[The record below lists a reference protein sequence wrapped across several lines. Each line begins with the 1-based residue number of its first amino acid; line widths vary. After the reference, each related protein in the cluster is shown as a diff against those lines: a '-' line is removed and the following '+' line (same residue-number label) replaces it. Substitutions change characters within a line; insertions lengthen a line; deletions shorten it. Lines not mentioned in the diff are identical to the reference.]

1 MRSLFDQFSH
11 PEREPGPL
19 ASRMRP
25 RTFQSFVG
33 QEHIVGNGTVLRE
46 NIQNGQ
52 LPSLIIWGPSGTG
65 KTTLARI
72 IADYCEAHFE
82 SITGFNAGV
91 ADIRN
96 IVDIAQKVK
105 RLEGKK
111 TVLFVDE
118 IHRFSKSQQ
127 DVLLPHVE
135 SGTVSLIG
143 ATTENPSVTVIR
155 PLLSR
160 CLVLKTEGLDGQAL
174 LQLMQSALV
183 DSVNGLA
190 EWNPT
195 IDKAALEYIVRMADG
210 DARVALNTLELA
222 TIATAAGGDGV
233 RRITLNTIER
243 TLDERYIPHDRDG
256 DYHYDTISALIKS
269 VRGSDP
275 DAAIYWLARM
285 LAGGTDP
292 LYVTRRLMVL
302 AAEDIG
308 LANEA
313 ALSLAVSAHHAV
325 TAIGLPEAAIP
336 LAEAV
341 IGLAVSAKS
350 NAVYTALRAAQEEVQ
365 KTRGKQVP
373 IHLRNPSNAT
383 RRDLGH
389 GSDYRYPHDF
399 ADHFVVQRYLPDG
412 LAQTQFYFPSD
423 QGREG
428 HVRERLEHL
437 NDTRE
442 NK

>member
-11 PEREPGPL
+11 PERESGPL

-25 RTFQSFVG
+25 RAFESFVG
-33 QEHIVGNGTVLRE
+33 QEHIVAKGTILRE

-72 IADYCEAHFE
+72 IADYCGANFE
-82 SITGFNAGV
+82 PVTGLNAGV
-91 ADIRN
+91 ADIRH
-96 IVDIAQKVK
+96 IVDGAQKSR

-135 SGTVSLIG
+135 AGTVSLIG

-160 CLVLKTEGLDGQAL
+160 CLVLKTEYLDGQAL
-174 LQLMQSALV
+174 LQLMHSALA

-190 EWNPT
+190 AWNPS
-195 IDKAALEYIVRMADG
+195 IDKETLGYIVRMADG

-222 TIATAAGGDGV
+222 TIATAPDEDGA
-233 RRITLNTIER
+233 RSITIDTVKR

-292 LYVTRRLMVL
+292 LYVTRRLMIL

-308 LANEA
+308 LANET
-313 ALSLAVSAHHAV
+313 ALSLAVSAHHAAV
-325 TAIGLPEAAIP
+325 AIGLPEAGIP

-341 IGLAVSAKS
+341 IGLAVSPKS
-350 NAVYTALRAAQEEVQ
+350 NAVYKALRAAQEEVQ
-365 KTRGKQVP
+365 RTRGKPVP
-373 IHLRNPSNAT
+373 VHLRNPSNAT

-389 GSDYRYPHDF
+389 GTDYHYPHDF
-399 ADHFVVQRYLPDG
+399 ADHFVSQQYLPDG
-412 LAQTQFYFPSD
+412 LTETQFYFPSA
-423 QGREG
+423 QGRESL
-428 HVRERLEHL
+428 VREFLKYL
-437 NDTRE
+437 KDTHE
-442 NK
+442 N